1 MKNLPP
7 ATDLLAIARETLL
20 AELRPLLPEH
30 ARYTAAMVANA
41 MAIAARENE
50 AGEQPAREALERL
63 DALYGVPRRTL
74 AGDAL
79 THALR
84 EHERRLAAE
93 IRSGAFDFELSR
105 RAAVLAHLRASV
117 ADRLRISN
125 PKALSGP

>member
-1 MKNLPP
+1 MNNLP
-7 ATDLLAIARETLL
+7 AGDDLLAIAREALL

-41 MAIAARENE
+41 MAIAARETE
-50 AGEQPAREALERL
+50 AGERPAREALERL

-79 THALR
+79 AHALHQ
-84 EHERRLAAE
+84 HERRLAAE
-93 IRSGAFDFELSR
+93 IRAGGFDDEPR
-105 RAAVLAHLRASV
+105 RTAALAHLRASV

-125 PKALSGP
+125 PKALGGQ

>member
-1 MKNLPP
+1 MNNLPP

-30 ARYTAAMVANA
+30 ARYTLAMIANA
-41 MAIAARENE
+41 MAIAARETE
-50 AGEQPAREALERL
+50 AGERPARAALARL
-63 DALYGVPRRTL
+63 DALYGVPARAL

-84 EHERRLAAE
+84 EHERRFAAE
-93 IRSGAFDFELSR
+93 IRCGAFDCEPQR
-105 RAAVLAHLRASV
+105 TAALVHLRASV

-125 PKALSGP
+125 PKALDAQ

>member
-41 MAIAARENE
+41 MAIAARESE
-50 AGEQPAREALERL
+50 AGEQPARDALERL
-63 DALYGVPRRTL
+63 DALYGVPPRTL

-79 THALR
+79 AHALR
-84 EHERRLAAE
+84 EHERRLATE
-93 IRSGAFDFELSR
+93 IRSGDCDEEPR
-105 RAAVLAHLRASV
+105 RGAALAHLRASV
-117 ADRLRISN
+117 AARLRISN
-125 PKALSGP
+125 PKALGGQ